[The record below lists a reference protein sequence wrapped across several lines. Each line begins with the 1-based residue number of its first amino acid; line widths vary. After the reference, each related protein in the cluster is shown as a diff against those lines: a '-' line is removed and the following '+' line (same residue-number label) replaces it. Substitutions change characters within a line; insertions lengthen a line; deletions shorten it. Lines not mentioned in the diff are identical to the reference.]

1 MNDISAFF
9 VRNIVAVFFF
19 YGLAFFVMGLALL
32 LASRL
37 PSVFRFSVAIVPLAI
52 FGFLHAGHEWVE
64 MFQKIAALTSGYTP
78 AVGEEVVRL
87 VILVL
92 SFVALLV
99 FGLVLLMP
107 TASRWRTA
115 ATIGGMLLL
124 WLGGV
129 AIVAVRYGLS
139 PADAI
144 ALADGM
150 ARYVLGIPAAILGA
164 WALMAQQRTFRE
176 HNMPQFGRDLV
187 WSAAA
192 LLLYGAVGQMFVRE
206 TVLAP
211 SHLLSST
218 NFLLW
223 FGIPVQLFRAVMAAG
238 FTFFLVR
245 ALRAFEVEDRR
256 RLEQETGAKLTA
268 QAAVLETERRNAQQ
282 TERLNEELRVT
293 AHKLSVLLDLSN
305 LLNSPET
312 IKDRFS
318 QLLVH
323 IVESLPFSDAGLI
336 VLTVSGATASE
347 VVASAGFDQD
357 AIPVDG
363 APVNG
368 AVLLPPS
375 IFQQDAEEL
384 GRACLVRQIA
394 LCRHYDGE
402 IVAFLPGAVQG
413 ERCRQHLSPTRM
425 IALPLANQQVVGSLV
440 LARTLA
446 DGYRIEPEEMALILG
461 IAQQIGLSVENA
473 VLQREVIQ
481 REQMLAELLRQIVT
495 AQEAERQRIARELH
509 DATGQSLTAVALG
522 LSGIEAML
530 GQRSDDSSL
539 RSLADQVHEIK
550 SFSTNALGELRT
562 IISDL
567 RPPQLDDLG
576 LVAALRWYLQAYERR
591 RQITCRFDAT
601 GDEVALP
608 IEYKTVLFR
617 IAQEALT
624 NVAKHAAATTVTV
637 ELLIAP
643 TQVCLTVRDNG
654 RGFDPAAVTS
664 QRTQHPGGWGLVGM
678 RERALLLGGE
688 CVVTAQPGAGTTVQ
702 VTAPLVAQQG

>member
-1 MNDISAFF
+1 MNEISAFF
-9 VRNIVAVFFF
+9 VRNIVVVFFF

-37 PSVFRFSVAIVPLAI
+37 PSAFRFSVAIVPLAL
-52 FGFLHAGHEWVE
+52 FGFLHAAHEWVE

-78 AVGEEVVRL
+78 AVAEELVRL
-87 VILVL
+87 VLLVL

-107 TASRWRTA
+107 AASRWRLT
-115 ATIGGMLLL
+115 ATIGAMLLL
-124 WLGGV
+124 WLAGALLITV
-129 AIVAVRYGLS
+129 QYALDA
-139 PADAI
+139 ADAI
-144 ALADGM
+144 AVADGL

-192 LLLYGAVGQMFVRE
+192 LLLYGGVGQMFVRE

-211 SHLLSST
+211 THLLSSA

-256 RLEQETGAKLTA
+256 RLEQETTAKLAA
-268 QAAVLETERRNAQQ
+268 QAAILENERRNAQQ
-282 TERLNEELRVT
+282 TEQLNEELRVT
-293 AHKLSVLLDLSN
+293 AYKLSVLLDLSN
-305 LLNSPET
+305 LLNAPKVV
-312 IKDRFS
+312 KDRFGD
-318 QLLVH
+318 LLAH

-336 VLTVSGATASE
+336 VLAHPGAVAPE
-347 VVASAGFDQD
+347 VAADVGFPAAASA
-357 AIPVDG
+357 V
-363 APVNG
+363 
-368 AVLLPPS
+368 PS
-375 IFQQDAEEL
+375 IFWREAEEL
-384 GRACLVRQIA
+384 GLACVTQQSA
-394 LCRHYDGE
+394 LCRHYDGA
-402 IVAFLPGAVQG
+402 IVAFLPSAVQG

-425 IALPLANQQVVGSLV
+425 IALPLANQQVMGSLV
-440 LARTLA
+440 LARTAA
-446 DGYRIEPEEMALILG
+446 DGYRIQAEEMALILG

-473 VLQREVIQ
+473 VLQREVVQ
-481 REQMLAELLRQIVT
+481 HERMLAELLRQIVT

-530 GQRSDDSSL
+530 GQRGDDENL
-539 RSLADQVHEIK
+539 RALADQVHEIK

-562 IISDL
+562 IIADL

-591 RQITCRFDAT
+591 RQIACTFEAS
-601 GDEVALP
+601 GDENALP
-608 IEYKTVLFR
+608 VEYKTVLFR

-624 NVAKHAAATTVTV
+624 NVAKHAAATAVTV
-637 ELLIAP
+637 KLCMTP
-643 TQVCLTVRDNG
+643 TQVDLTVGDNG
-654 RGFDPAAVTS
+654 RGFDPATVAS
-664 QRTQHPGGWGLVGM
+664 QRRQQMGGWGLMGM

-688 CVVTAQPGAGTTVQ
+688 CTVTAQPGAGTMVH
-702 VTAPLVAQQG
+702 VCVPISNL